1 VKRQEIV
8 PGSLADRI
16 REACPAG
23 VGATM
28 RQLIA
33 AGKALPE
40 DVKAEVDRLRDV
52 GYIRT
57 SGRRRTM
64 RYFWRRTNRRRA

>member
-1 VKRQEIV
+1 MRRPPIA

-28 RQLIA
+28 RELEA

-40 DVKAEVDRLRDV
+40 DVRAEVHRLRRAK
-52 GYIRT
+52 YIRT
-57 SGRRRTM
+57 WGRKRRM
-64 RYFWRRTNRRRA
+64 RYFWRD